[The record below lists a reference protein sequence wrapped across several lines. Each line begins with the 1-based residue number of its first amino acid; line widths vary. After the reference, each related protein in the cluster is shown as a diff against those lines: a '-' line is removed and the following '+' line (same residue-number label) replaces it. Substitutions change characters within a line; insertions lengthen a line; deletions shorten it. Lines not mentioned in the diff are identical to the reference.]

1 MNRIIPSFTLAIA
14 FIALFLAVHLLVTYI
29 VALFSLEQ
37 DINIALVYTISMVMV
52 YALLTLYERIRYK
65 ELQPIEKRATG
76 FDPLAVLIGVI
87 FIIASSFALLPLNQ
101 IFPQDVDVY
110 GKGVFTLL
118 TIVVIA
124 PILEELI
131 FRGRLYNLFGKNI
144 SPLASA
150 LCTSLIFGVVH
161 FEPVVILGAA
171 LIGFMFSCLYLYKR
185 SIITPIILHMCNN
198 ALAYALNILSYAD
211 KSLTDYISTEG
222 YVVVVIYG
230 LCCIITI
237 VSLVFMI
244 RYFRKEARLQTDKK
258 EGSNQIDEVI
268 YE

>member
-1 MNRIIPSFTLAIA
+1 M
-14 FIALFLAVHLLVTYI
+14 LLKWIEIVI
-29 VALFSLEQ
+29 VAACCAVGARHYIHMLQLESYQ
-37 DINIALVYTISMVMV
+37 LPGYKRYLNRNF
-52 YALLTLYERIRYK
+52 ERIMRS
-65 ELQPIEKRATG
+65 T
-76 FDPLAVLIGVI
+76 VLIGVI
-87 FIIASSFALLPLNQ
+87 FIMASSFALLPLNQ
-101 IFPQDVDVY
+101 MFPQDVDVY

-171 LIGFMFSCLYLYKR
+171 LIGFMLSCLYLYKR

-198 ALAYALNILSYAD
+198 ALAYALNMLSYAD

-258 EGSNQIDEVI
+258 EDSNQIDEVI